1 MNAERGSRGALER
14 RESDGWRR
22 LEEVLVRSMRRQ
34 LLAEAAVASRTEAKG
49 LGTE

>member
-1 MNAERGSRGALER
+1 MNAERGSRGAAER

-34 LLAEAAVASRTEAKG
+34 LLAEAGERTEAKG